1 MASTA
6 KDRPIIDWEA
16 VGKIANLEEVLRLI
30 PPGRVIANL
39 GLAQI
44 IAASDKEKVLKELLE
59 QVSPE
64 QFQEMLSH
72 LQKKE

>member
-16 VGKIANLEEVLRLI
+16 LGKITNLEEALPFI
-30 PPGRVIANL
+30 PPDRVIANL
-39 GLAQI
+39 GWAQI

-59 QVSPE
+59 QVPPE

-72 LQKKE
+72 LQKKK